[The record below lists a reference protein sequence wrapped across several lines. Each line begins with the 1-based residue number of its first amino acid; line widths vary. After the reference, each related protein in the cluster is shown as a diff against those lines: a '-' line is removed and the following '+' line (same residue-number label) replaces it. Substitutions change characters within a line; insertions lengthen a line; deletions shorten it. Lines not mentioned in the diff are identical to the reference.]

1 MDILGNFEKRNER
14 IMNRN
19 QKILIVV
26 TNGHTM
32 ENGELAG
39 IWLTE
44 FSEAYLEFKNK
55 GYEVVVASPKGGKS
69 PVDPNSLTDDVTEE
83 DKEAGNLL
91 ENTKSLAEVR
101 SEDFAGIFV
110 PGGHGT
116 MFDFPEDTN
125 LQRLL
130 TEFSEADK
138 LIAAVCHG
146 PAALVGGKRA
156 NGEPIVKGKRITAF
170 TDAEE
175 RDTKL
180 DPYMPFLLESKL
192 RELGAEF
199 VAKDNWADHIEVDG
213 KLLTGQNPQSTISLA
228 KKFVQVL
235 NEEK

>member
-1 MDILGNFEKRNER
+1 M
-14 IMNRN
+14 
-19 QKILIVV
+19 VV

-44 FSEAYLEFKNK
+44 FSEAYLEFQKK

-69 PVDPNSLTDDVTEE
+69 PVDPNSLTDDVTDE
-83 DKEAGNLL
+83 DKEAGKLL
-91 ENTKSLAEVR
+91 ENTKSLADV
-101 SEDFAGIFV
+101 SSKDFAGMFV

-116 MFDFPEDTN
+116 MFDFPDDTN
-125 LQRLL
+125 LHRLL
-130 TEFSEADK
+130 TEFAEDDK

-146 PAALVGGKRA
+146 PAALVGGKLK

-175 RDTKL
+175 KDTKL
-180 DPYMPFLLESKL
+180 DKYMPFLLETKL

-199 VAKDNWADHIEVDG
+199 IAKDNWTDHIEVDG
-213 KLLTGQNPQSTISLA
+213 NLLTGQNPQSTISLA
-228 KKFVQVL
+228 KEFVRAL
-235 NEEK
+235 NA

>member
-1 MDILGNFEKRNER
+1 MFSSNNTGEHIQ
-14 IMNRN
+14 M
-19 QKILIVV
+19 VV

-44 FSEAYLEFKNK
+44 FSEAYLEFQKK

-69 PVDPNSLTDDVTEE
+69 PVDPNSLTDDVTDE
-83 DKEAGNLL
+83 DKEAGKLL
-91 ENTKSLAEVR
+91 ENTKSLADV
-101 SEDFAGIFV
+101 SSKDFAGMFV

-116 MFDFPEDTN
+116 MFDFPDDTN
-125 LQRLL
+125 LHRLL
-130 TEFSEADK
+130 TEFAEDDK

-146 PAALVGGKRA
+146 PAALVGGKLK

-175 RDTKL
+175 KDTKL
-180 DPYMPFLLESKL
+180 DKYMPFLLETKL

-199 VAKDNWADHIEVDG
+199 IAKDNWTDHIEVDG
-213 KLLTGQNPQSTISLA
+213 NLLTGQNPQSTISLA
-228 KKFVQVL
+228 KEFVRAL
-235 NEEK
+235 NA

>member
-1 MDILGNFEKRNER
+1 MSTNE
-14 IMNRN
+14 
-19 QKILIVV
+19 KILMVV

-44 FSEAYLEFKNK
+44 FSEAYLEFKK
-55 GYEVVVASPKGGKS
+55 AGYEVEVASPKGGKS
-69 PVDPNSLTDDVTEE
+69 PVDPNSLTDDVTAE
-83 DKEAGNLL
+83 DKEAGKLL
-91 ENTKSLAEVR
+91 EETKRLSDVSSQE
-101 SEDFAGIFV
+101 FAGIFV

-116 MFDFPEDTN
+116 MFDFPEDAH

-130 TEFSEADK
+130 TEFAEDDK

-156 NGEPIVKGKRITAF
+156 NGEPIVKGKRVTSF
-170 TDAEE
+170 TDSEE
-175 RDTKL
+175 VDTKL
-180 DPYMPFLLESKL
+180 DKYMPFLLETKL

-199 VAKDNWADHIEVDG
+199 VAKDNWTDHIEVDG

-228 KKFVQVL
+228 KQFIRVL
-235 NEEK
+235 KDGK

>member
-1 MDILGNFEKRNER
+1 MTT
-14 IMNRN
+14 N
-19 QKILIVV
+19 QKILMVV

-44 FSEAYLEFKNK
+44 FSEAYLEFKEK
-55 GYEVVVASPKGGKS
+55 GYEVVVASPKGGTS
-69 PVDPNSLTDDVTEE
+69 PVDPNSLTEDVTEK
-83 DKEAGNLL
+83 DKEAGKLL
-91 ENTKSLAEVR
+91 EDTQSLADIS
-101 SEDFAGIFV
+101 SEGFAGIFI

-116 MFDFPEDTN
+116 MFDFPEDRN

-130 TEFSEADK
+130 TEFTEDNK
-138 LIAAVCHG
+138 LVATVCHG
-146 PAALVGGKRA
+146 PAALVGGKRT

-175 RDTKL
+175 KETTL
-180 DPYMPFLLESKL
+180 DQYMPFLLETKL

-199 VAKDNWADHIEVDG
+199 IVKENWADHIEVDG

-228 KKFVQVL
+228 KEFVRIL
-235 NEEK
+235 NEGK